1 MGLRIPILAHGFNFT
16 ALPNSLKRLLFARAL
31 RRVDRFVVFSTVE
44 RALYA
49 HAFGL
54 PLDRFDLVLWSVNPP
69 KVDNPEAPFQAG
81 DYVSAI
87 GGNARDYRTLL
98 SAACQLPHI
107 QFVLVVRPES
117 LRGLEIPRNVL
128 TYVNLPNGLTMNVL
142 FYSRFMVLPLADASV
157 PCGHVTLVAAMH
169 LGKAFIVTDSLGVR
183 DYIRNGENALTVPAT
198 SVGDLVATIEGL
210 WDNRLLC
217 TQLGENGQRFAERE
231 CSEERITEHFRGWLA
246 VKGVA

>member
-1 MGLRIPILAHGFNFT
+1 
-16 ALPNSLKRLLFARAL
+16 
-31 RRVDRFVVFSTVE
+31 
-44 RALYA
+44 
-49 HAFGL
+49 
-54 PLDRFDLVLWSVNPP
+54 
-69 KVDNPEAPFQAG
+69 
-81 DYVSAI
+81 
-87 GGNARDYRTLL
+87 
-98 SAACQLPHI
+98 
-107 QFVLVVRPES
+107 
-117 LRGLEIPRNVL
+117 
-128 TYVNLPNGLTMNVL
+128 MNVL